1 MLNTDEDLGPEEKI
15 KKILEAEQ
23 NKLKELEEKKSD
35 LNKKKKEI
43 EALEQQRKT
52 EIANGRKS
60 IEAQIE
66 EISLKQKRNFEVLEE
81 IRRKREQH
89 EKGLEEQLKGEGP
102 RGNGKNAPLPKG
114 YGDAISEII
123 GGKPGFYD
131 ITNYNVMNRLEQM
144 ASEVSTRSLS
154 KTEKEFIE
162 VVQYHAEKMNRNDFY
177 KDKDESN
184 YLSRELAKID
194 FINRMTKKV
203 DADGKIDYR
212 GY

>member
-1 MLNTDEDLGPEEKI
+1 MINNDEDLGPEEKI
-15 KKILEAEQ
+15 RNILEAEK
-23 NKLKELEEKKSD
+23 NKLKEIEEKKSELD
-35 LNKKKKEI
+35 KKKKEI
-43 EALEQQRKT
+43 EVLEQQRKV
-52 EIANGRKS
+52 EIASGRKR

-81 IRRKREQH
+81 IHRKREQDA
-89 EKGLEEQLKGEGP
+89 KGLEEQLEGERP
-102 RGNGKNAPLPKG
+102 RGSEKNAPLPKG
-114 YGDAISEII
+114 YGDAVNEII
-123 GGKPGFYD
+123 RGKPGFYD

-177 KDKDESN
+177 RDKDESN

-194 FINRMTKKV
+194 FINKMTKKV
-203 DADGKIDYR
+203 DADNKFDYR
-212 GY
+212 GF